1 MSVQPDFADNVRIF
15 TNESAEQEFSRIFG
29 FSPDVLRNAARI
41 ALREARETSDL
52 HSQLSAA
59 GSRFYHRF
67 VEAVREEVDMLDD
80 WSANRDA
87 DNKTSP
93 RARRTDGLAFAFKQ
107 GNAST
112 GVIEGVPQP
121 KNGLGIVT
129 VLELQRNRATA
140 TPEQLTVDEL
150 SAEAESRPQTL
161 WLLLFHR
168 DADEQHVSLEVSL
181 PTGVTDTGKILGW
194 DKRIVLGETG
204 IDDWIVEVRSDERSE
219 GDDTA
224 VAISAR

>member
-1 MSVQPDFADNVRIF
+1 MSIQPDFSDNVRIF
-15 TNESAEQEFSRIFG
+15 TNKLAEREFSRIFG
-29 FSPDVLRNAARI
+29 FSADVLRNAAI
-41 ALREARETSDL
+41 AALREARETSDL
-52 HSQLSAA
+52 HSQLSAPGA
-59 GSRFYHRF
+59 RFYHRF
-67 VEAVREEVDMLDD
+67 VEAVREEVDMLDG
-80 WSANRDA
+80 WSANREA

-121 KNGLGIVT
+121 KNKLGVVT
-129 VLELQRNRATA
+129 VLELQNNNAA
-140 TPEQLTVDEL
+140 EEPEQLSFDEL
-150 SAEAESRPQTL
+150 SAEAEARPQTL

-168 DADEQHVSLEVSL
+168 DVDDRHVSLEVSL
-181 PTGVTDTGKILGW
+181 PIGVTDDGKILGW

-204 IDDWIVEVRSDERSE
+204 IDSRIVEVRDDGRNE